1 MKCLPD
7 LKQPLDGREMLVLLI
22 TAWVIFCDFG
32 FAASAARAAASR
44 GNPAVEEYVRDLES
58 SYRAVRTLRA
68 DFTQTYTWGGR
79 TRVESGTVYFAQGGR
94 MRWDY
99 LRPNEKLFLSDG
111 KQVLLY
117 IPAENQLTRSAVKS
131 SADVRVPFRLL
142 LSRLSLRKV
151 FARIEFADSALSHAP
166 EDRVLRGVPKKEYEG
181 DYRDVLME
189 VTPSFDVRR
198 LVISYPDNSLMEFRF
213 DRIER
218 DVPVSRSLFRF
229 SPPPGTEIIE
239 Q

>member
-1 MKCLPD
+1 MKCLPN
-7 LKQPLDGREMLVLLI
+7 LKQPLDGRQMLALLI
-22 TAWVIFCDFG
+22 TAWAIFCGLG
-32 FAASAARAAASR
+32 FAASAAWAAVSHT
-44 GNPAVEEYVRDLES
+44 NPPVEEYVRDFES
-58 SYRAVRTLRA
+58 SYRAVQTLRA

-79 TRVESGTVYFAQGGR
+79 TRVESGTVYFAQRGR

-99 LRPNEKLFLSDG
+99 LKPNEKLFLSDG

-166 EDRVLRGVPKKEYEG
+166 ADRVLRGVPKKEYEE

-189 VTPSFDVRR
+189 LTPSFDVRR
-198 LVISYPDNSLMEFRF
+198 LVISYPDNSVMEFRF

-218 DVPVSRSLFRF
+218 DVPLSGSLFRF

>member
-1 MKCLPD
+1 
-7 LKQPLDGREMLVLLI
+7 
-22 TAWVIFCDFG
+22 
-32 FAASAARAAASR
+32 
-44 GNPAVEEYVRDLES
+44 
-58 SYRAVRTLRA
+58 
-68 DFTQTYTWGGR
+68 
-79 TRVESGTVYFAQGGR
+79 

-142 LSRLSLRKV
+142 LSRLSLRKA

-166 EDRVLRGVPKKEYEG
+166 EDRVLRGVPKKEYEE

-189 VTPSFDVRR
+189 LTPSFDVRR

-218 DVPVSRSLFRF
+218 DVPLSRSLFRF
-229 SPPPGTEIIE
+229 SPPPGTEIID